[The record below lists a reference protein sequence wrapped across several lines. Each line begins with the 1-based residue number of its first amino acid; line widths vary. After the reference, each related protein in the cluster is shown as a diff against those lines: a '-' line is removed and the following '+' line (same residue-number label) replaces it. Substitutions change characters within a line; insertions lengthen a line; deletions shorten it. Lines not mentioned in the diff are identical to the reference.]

1 MSDTYTEFATLYDYL
16 MDEAPY
22 AEWVNLVDQTMGQK
36 GELLELGAG
45 TGTLAA
51 LLIQKGYQ
59 LTVSDLSEEMLAIA
73 EQKIRPIDGT
83 ASFYVLD
90 MRAFCLDHLFDG
102 VLLFCDAIN
111 YLSDDLAVE
120 ETFQTV
126 FSHLK
131 PGGVFLFDAHSIK
144 KIERFLEQQTFGS
157 SDPSISY
164 LWECFPGD
172 PEASVVHDLTFFVQQ
187 DNGLY
192 KRVEETHEQ
201 RTYPL
206 NHFLD
211 ILKAVGFVDISVVGD
226 FDPKSDLNTCDRWC
240 FVAKKSQVGETSDK

>member
-1 MSDTYTEFATLYDYL
+1 MSDSYTEFATLYDYL

-22 AEWVNLVDQTMGQK
+22 NEWVNLVDRTMGHE

-51 LLIQKGYQ
+51 RLIQKGYQ
-59 LTVSDLSEEMLAIA
+59 LTVSDLSEEMLTIA
-73 EQKIRPIDGT
+73 EQKIRPLSES

-90 MRAFCLDHLFDG
+90 MRDFRLDHLFDG

-111 YLSDDLAVE
+111 YLPDDQAIK

-126 FSHLK
+126 FTHLK
-131 PGGVFLFDAHSIK
+131 PGGAFLFDAHSMK
-144 KIERFLEQQTFGS
+144 KMERFLEQQTFGS

-164 LWECFPGD
+164 LWECFPGET
-172 PEASVVHDLTFFVQQ
+172 EASVVHDLTFFVQQ

-192 KRVEETHEQ
+192 KRIEETHEQ

-206 NHFLD
+206 SHFSA
-211 ILKAVGFVDISVVGD
+211 ILKAIGFVDISVVGD
-226 FDPKSDLNTCDRWC
+226 FDATADLNTCDRWC
-240 FVAKKSQVGETSDK
+240 FVARKSSL